1 MINPDAYPCEET
13 PRSEKQTKNLPVLCN
28 ITSRHRSRQCC
39 SLNGSTN
46 ASSLK
51 SRNIFEKEGLPVNVL
66 LIIDNAPGHPK
77 SINIEDEN
85 VQVVFLPLNT
95 TSLLQSLDQS
105 IIRCVKASYTR
116 QVFDMIRAAI
126 DADPKV
132 QVIGG

>member
-1 MINPDAYPCEET
+1 
-13 PRSEKQTKNLPVLCN
+13 
-28 ITSRHRSRQCC
+28 
-39 SLNGSTN
+39 
-46 ASSLK
+46 
-51 SRNIFEKEGLPVNVL
+51 LPVNVL

-77 SINIEDEN
+77 TITIDDEN
-85 VQVVFLPLNT
+85 VQVAFLTLNT
-95 TSLLQSLDQS
+95 ILLLQSLDQS